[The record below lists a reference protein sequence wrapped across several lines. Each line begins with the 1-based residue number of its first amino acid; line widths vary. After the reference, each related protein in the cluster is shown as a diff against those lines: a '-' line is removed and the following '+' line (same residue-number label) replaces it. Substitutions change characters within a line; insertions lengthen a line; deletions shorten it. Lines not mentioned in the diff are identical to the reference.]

1 MKKIL
6 FPLLLLTLSFCQE
19 KAAPPEPVLPV
30 PDPRQIAWQELQF
43 YGFVHFN
50 MNTFSDR
57 EWGFGDEKPEQFNP
71 TALDARQW
79 ARIAKEAGMKG
90 LIITAKHHDGFVLWP
105 SAFPRHHVS
114 WQRLAIAL

>member
-1 MKKIL
+1 MKKL
-6 FPLLLLTLSFCQE
+6 LVPLLLVLFSHCKE
-19 KAAPPEPVLPV
+19 KAAQPAPVYPV
-30 PDPRQIAWQELQF
+30 THERQVAWQELEF

-105 SAFPRHHVS
+105 SDYTEHSVKNSP
-114 WQRLAIAL
+114 